1 MLGSRGMRV
10 SDLLPLGAF
19 AILAAGWPACQPSG
33 TSVTASAKSGAR
45 CGITIV
51 YQNNDNGEIEPCG

>member
-1 MLGSRGMRV
+1 MLRSRRMRV
-10 SDLLPLGAF
+10 TDWLPLGGL
-19 AILAAGWPACQPSG
+19 AILAAGWPACQPTG
-33 TSVTASAKSGAR
+33 TGTAPAKGGK